1 MLCNKSLTEHK
12 RTVNG
17 AVKLAVKICEA
28 EVFSGLLLLLWKYYA
43 QKAIVFALS
52 PLRLAQGSADLPP
65 SRRGAMQAVP
75 SIHFESDR

>member
-17 AVKLAVKICEA
+17 ADKLAVKICEA

-52 PLRLAQGSADLPP
+52 PLRLEQACASLSPLPE
-65 SRRGAMQAVP
+65 GGLG
-75 SIHFESDR
+75 